1 MHAGNLLNEP
11 FPFHT
16 QVATIYHWYPLGFY
30 IKDHENIISV
40 LMSFKTT
47 LFFLQIW
54 AK

>member
-1 MHAGNLLNEP
+1 MHTGNLLNEP